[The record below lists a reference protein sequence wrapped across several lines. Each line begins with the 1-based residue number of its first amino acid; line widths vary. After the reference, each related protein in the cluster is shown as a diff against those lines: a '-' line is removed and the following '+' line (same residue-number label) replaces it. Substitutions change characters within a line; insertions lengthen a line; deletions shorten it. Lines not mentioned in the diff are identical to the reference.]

1 MIKRLVFIK
10 GKKVFL
16 RPFLKKDIT
25 KEYLKSINSPLNF
38 FLETGKI
45 PLSEKDLNDYYQENK
60 KSKNSI
66 LFAVCNSKGRHIGNC
81 SISNIDWINRRCS
94 YGRLL
99 WTKTTNGYGSEV
111 LKLLQ
116 KYIFET
122 LNLNSMF
129 TGVVAGNKSSI
140 KSNLKCGMKITG
152 KFEQSFFRNN
162 KYYDSILFSLTKKQY
177 LTKNSLKWKFQK
189 VGKAI

>member
-1 MIKRLVFIK
+1 MKKKLVFLK
-10 GKKVFL
+10 GKIIYL

-25 KEYLKSINSPLNF
+25 RQYLKSINSSLNF

-45 PLSEKDLNDYYQENK
+45 PVNEKDLEKYYDENR

-66 LFAVCNSKGRHIGNC
+66 LFAVCNKKGGHIGNC
-81 SISNIDWINRRCS
+81 SITGIDWINRRCT

-99 WTKTTNGYGSEV
+99 WAKSSAGQGSDV

-116 KYIFET
+116 KYIFES
-122 LNLNSMF
+122 LNLNSMY
-129 TGVVAGNKSSI
+129 TGVVTDNKSSI

-152 KFEQSFFRNN
+152 KFEQSFFKDN

-177 LTKNSLKWKFQK
+177 LKNKNEYK
-189 VGKAI
+189 